1 MVKKIKVSAPF
12 LKNMADAK
20 AEAEKVK
27 VKIIRAP
34 LVDRDDLRNVMFYR
48 ARAIVL

>member
-1 MVKKIKVSAPF
+1 MVKKIKVSAVVY
-12 LKNMADAK
+12 KNSTDVQK
-20 AEAEKVK
+20 DAEKVR

-48 ARAIVL
+48 ARAVVL